1 MVKKKYHKQYKS
13 KKDAMQSYFRTVT
26 EFKAEGIQEIMSQQM
41 VRFSITGNSFA
52 YNQIRKMLS
61 SLVEVA
67 SMGGDIEVL
76 KKSFDSKVMKHNNNV
91 PAQGLILWRAYYDE
105 YNSRA
110 RKNFEQGGTTENY

>member
-1 MVKKKYHKQYKS
+1 
-13 KKDAMQSYFRTVT
+13 MQSYFRTVT
-26 EFKAEGIQEIMSQQM
+26 EFRAEAIQEIMSHQI

-67 SMGGDIEVL
+67 SLGGDIEVL

-91 PAQGLILWRAYYDE
+91 P
-105 YNSRA
+105 S
-110 RKNFEQGGTTENY
+110 